1 MRRPGLRFRTIFVQ
15 SVKQKRKKKSWG
27 QTGSPD
33 TQVAS
38 TVRATDRQSELQTAG
53 ESDVQEKAS
62 SITSVLQP
70 GPQSAAVLFPPETQL
85 LGWVFNSCISTV
97 GPEPPSVPQTCWP
110 ARRHTRQ
117 GDAHSLTQTHTHT
130 GFKVICI
137 YLGTQARARQRSLLK
152 LPKAPFH

>member
-1 MRRPGLRFRTIFVQ
+1 M
-15 SVKQKRKKKSWG
+15 
-27 QTGSPD
+27 
-33 TQVAS
+33 QVAS
-38 TVRATDRQSELQTAG
+38 TVRATDRQSEQQTAG

-110 ARRHTRQ
+110 AHKHTHIR
-117 GDAHSLTQTHTHT
+117 GTRTHT
-130 GFKVICI
+130 
-137 YLGTQARARQRSLLK
+137 QDLK
-152 LPKAPFH
+152 LYAYIWTHRPGQDSGVCSNSPKHPFTKFPPWQDDS